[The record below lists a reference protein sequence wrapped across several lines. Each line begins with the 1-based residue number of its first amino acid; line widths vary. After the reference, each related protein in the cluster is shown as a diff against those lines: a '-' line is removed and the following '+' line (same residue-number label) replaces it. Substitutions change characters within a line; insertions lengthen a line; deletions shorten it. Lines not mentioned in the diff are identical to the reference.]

1 MHARSRIAV
10 RDTYW
15 EAGSMEVAALL
26 EGREP
31 VTSWPEQ
38 RVAAAARLMSE
49 HNIGAVP
56 VMQDDRVAGML
67 SERDISRAVGVHEG
81 TLGGLRVVDL
91 MTAEVVCCRS
101 GASLQEA
108 MELMERHHIRHL
120 PVLDPGRRLLGVIS
134 QRDVLASL
142 LAAVKADTEAGR
154 ERVLLEKLRSM
165 KGGGGPG

>member
-1 MHARSRIAV
+1 MDVSQLV
-10 RDTYW
+10 K
-15 EAGSMEVAALL
+15 
-26 EGREP
+26 GREP
-31 VTSWPEQ
+31 ITSWPEQ
-38 RVAAAARLMSE
+38 RVDAAARLMTE

-56 VMQDDRVAGML
+56 VMEDSRVAGML
-67 SERDISRAVGVHEG
+67 SERDVSRAVGVH
-81 TLGGLRVVDL
+81 GGIVGELRVRDL

-142 LAAVKADTEAGR
+142 LAAVKADTVAER
-154 ERVLLEKLRSM
+154 ERLLLEKLRSM
-165 KGGGGPG
+165 KGTSGPL

>member
-1 MHARSRIAV
+1 M
-10 RDTYW
+10 D
-15 EAGSMEVAALL
+15 VAALL
-26 EGREP
+26 KGREP

-38 RVAAAARLMSE
+38 RVDAAARLMSE

-56 VMQDDRVAGML
+56 VMQDERLAGML
-67 SERDISRAVGVHEG
+67 YERDISRAVGVHGG
-81 TLGGLRVVDL
+81 TLGGIRVGEL
-91 MTAEVVCCRS
+91 MTAEVVSCRS

-134 QRDVLASL
+134 QRDVLATL

-165 KGGGGPG
+165 KGGGGPL